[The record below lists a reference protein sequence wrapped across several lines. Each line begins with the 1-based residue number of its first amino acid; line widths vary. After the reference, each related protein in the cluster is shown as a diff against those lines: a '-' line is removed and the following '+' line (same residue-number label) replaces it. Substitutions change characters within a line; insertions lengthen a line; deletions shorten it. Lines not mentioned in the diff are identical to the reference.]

1 MAHPPGLSPQ
11 QIQQRIPSIN
21 QWDVLPA
28 AGTVIGQARIIYGI
42 FMLVIGAVIQCFN
55 PDDELFETAL
65 YHISRG
71 FESLFS
77 FIPSI
82 SGKMIEKDIAAVKAE
97 ALKALD
103 QQQPEELEDL
113 PPPVDVFGPADDGQL
128 HDGAGK
134 NGTAF
139 DSGTGRTGNDVL
151 NPVETPD
158 Y

>member
-1 MAHPPGLSPQ
+1 MAHPSALSPQ

-42 FMLVIGAVIQCFN
+42 FMLVVGAVMQYFN
-55 PDDELFETAL
+55 PADELFETAL

-82 SGKMIEKDIAAVKAE
+82 SEKMIEKDIAAVKAE
-97 ALKALD
+97 ALKALGPQHEEPQD
-103 QQQPEELEDL
+103 LLQQMGDL
-113 PPPVDVFGPADDGQL
+113 NIGDDSRKK
-128 HDGAGK
+128 DGAGK

-139 DSGTGRTGNDVL
+139 DTGTGRTGNDVL
-151 NPVETPD
+151 NPVDDPD